1 VHPIPQAAA
10 AIELSYW
17 LALTTFATLSTA
29 ITFPVPGYELALVE
43 ELAIVLAP
51 SYGRPVSQEL
61 RDNAAR
67 SKGRIVE
74 INGQIELGPPP
85 AAPNQ

>member
-1 VHPIPQAAA
+1 
-10 AIELSYW
+10 
-17 LALTTFATLSTA
+17 
-29 ITFPVPGYELALVE
+29 
-43 ELAIVLAP
+43 
-51 SYGRPVSQEL
+51 VSQEL